1 MSGPSEAQPERVC
14 VGCGQ
19 QAPKRD
25 LERFIYHDEAGLVF
39 DLRCKAPGRGTYV
52 HPNLDCLKGAVER
65 GGFSRGFKQ
74 RVIADPIEVL
84 DDVRRGIRRRL
95 DEGLRVALTSQSLQL
110 GGPAVSQAF
119 KDDDVGLL
127 LVASDA
133 GESTRRK
140 FISNA
145 ERKDTPVSRDLSG
158 EDIARVAGRDFVAV
172 AAVGDSAVAE
182 RIGRDLRRLEQLE
195 AL

>member
-1 MSGPSEAQPERVC
+1 VSGPSDPQPERVC

-52 HPNLDCLKGAVER
+52 HPHLDCLKGAVER

-74 RVIADPIEVL
+74 RVITDPHEVL

-127 LVASDA
+127 LVATDA

-145 ERKDTPVSRDLSG
+145 ERKDAPVNTDLSG
-158 EDIARVAGRDFVAV
+158 EEIARAAGRDFVAV
-172 AAVGDSAVAE
+172 AAVSDSLVAE
-182 RIGRDLRRLEQLE
+182 RIGRDLERLEQLA